1 VYAPGDPVPAG
12 VTNPKAWG
20 EPVDDDGMARFR
32 HLMPTVAPGPE
43 NEVEDD
49 QDGEEP
55 DGPDADEVEDD
66 EPEQPDDTDG
76 QGNSDEDAPPP
87 RPRVAASKDDWVAY
101 VLAVA
106 DLDETEVRA
115 MKKADLIDLVSDDE
129 ADE

>member
-1 VYAPGDPVPAG
+1 VCAPGDPVPAG

-32 HLMPTVAPGPE
+32 HLMPTPGPGPE
-43 NEVEDD
+43 DETD
-49 QDGEEP
+49 
-55 DGPDADEVEDD
+55 DAD
-66 EPEQPDDTDG
+66 G
-76 QGNSDEDAPPP
+76 QDHSDEDAPPP

-106 DLDETEVRA
+106 DLNEAEVKA
-115 MKKADLIDLVSDDE
+115 MTKKDLIDLVSDDE